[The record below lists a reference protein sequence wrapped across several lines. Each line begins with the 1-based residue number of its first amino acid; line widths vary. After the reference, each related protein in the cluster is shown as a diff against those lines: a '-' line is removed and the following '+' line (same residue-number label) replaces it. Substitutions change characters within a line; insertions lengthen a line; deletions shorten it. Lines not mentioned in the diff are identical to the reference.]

1 VSGNFHSL
9 VQGTKVSSNCASE
22 IWFGRRIVLTELH
35 IENLGVID
43 TLDLQLSEGLV
54 ALTGETGAGKTMIVE
69 AINLLVGGRA
79 DAGMVRPG
87 ATEARVEGRFV
98 FGEEEVILCRTIP
111 LDGRSRAYV
120 NGRLATVSQLA
131 EHGLD
136 LVDMHGQHAHQS
148 LLGAKAQREAL
159 DSYAKVDL
167 EPLRS
172 ARAAV
177 TEIDAALATLGGDDR
192 MRAREIDLL
201 RFQVNEII
209 EAALQGAD
217 EDELLSREEDVLA
230 DAVNYREALWKAVAS
245 LAEESGATD
254 NLGTAISA
262 LSHKEP
268 FAGFVTRL
276 KALQSELEDV
286 SADIRDEAESIEE
299 NPARLDAVRQ
309 RRQLLVD
316 LRRKYGDS
324 LVEVIT
330 FGEQSAVR
338 LAELESFEA
347 RAATLDQERA
357 AAVRKL
363 EAAQSVVGKARR
375 DGAGP
380 LAQQVQKHL
389 RTLAMAH
396 AVIDVS
402 VGQDP
407 GDEVVF
413 LLAANPGSPV
423 MPLTK
428 VASGGELA
436 RTMLALRLVLSSGP
450 NTLVFDEVDAGIG
463 GEAAVAVAQAL
474 AQLGKRHQVLV
485 VTHLPQVAAAGHAHI
500 QVSKSVRSGKTFA
513 QAATLGQEER
523 IAEIARML
531 SGGVAEATALEHA
544 RELLRDSHKTA
555 GTGSVTPKRSR
566 Q

>member
-1 VSGNFHSL
+1 M
-9 VQGTKVSSNCASE
+9 
-22 IWFGRRIVLTELH
+22 LTELH

-87 ATEARVEGRFV
+87 ASEARVEGRFV

-120 NGRLATVSQLA
+120 NGRLATVGQLA

-167 EPLRS
+167 EPLRN

-201 RFQVNEII
+201 RFQANEII

-230 DAVNYREALWKAVAS
+230 DAVNYRESLWKAVAS

-262 LSHKEP
+262 LSNKEP

-276 KALQSELEDV
+276 KALQGELEDV

-324 LVEVIT
+324 LVEVIK
-330 FGEQSAVR
+330 FGEESTVR

-357 AAVRKL
+357 LAVRKL

-513 QAATLGQEER
+513 QAATLDHEER

-544 RELLRDSHKTA
+544 RELLRDSQKTA

>member
-1 VSGNFHSL
+1 M
-9 VQGTKVSSNCASE
+9 
-22 IWFGRRIVLTELH
+22 LTELH

-43 TLDLQLSEGLV
+43 TLDLQLSDGLV

-87 ATEARVEGRFV
+87 ASEARVEGRFV

-120 NGRLATVSQLA
+120 NGRLATVGQLA

-167 EPLRS
+167 EPLRN

-201 RFQVNEII
+201 RFQVTEII

-276 KALQSELEDV
+276 KALQGELEDV

-324 LVEVIT
+324 LVEVIK
-330 FGEQSAVR
+330 FGEESAVR

-357 AAVRKL
+357 LAVRKL

-474 AQLGKRHQVLV
+474 SQLGKRHQVLV

-500 QVSKSVRSGKTFA
+500 QVSKSVRSGKTVA
-513 QAATLGQEER
+513 QAATLDLEER

-555 GTGSVTPKRSR
+555 GAGQVAPKRSR

>member
-1 VSGNFHSL
+1 M
-9 VQGTKVSSNCASE
+9 
-22 IWFGRRIVLTELH
+22 LTELH

-87 ATEARVEGRFV
+87 ASEARVEGRFV

-120 NGRLATVSQLA
+120 NGRLATVGQLA

-167 EPLRS
+167 EPLRN

-201 RFQVNEII
+201 RFQVTEII

-276 KALQSELEDV
+276 KALQGELEDV

-324 LVEVIT
+324 LVEVIK
-330 FGEQSAVR
+330 FGEESAVR

-357 AAVRKL
+357 LAVRKL

-474 AQLGKRHQVLV
+474 SQLGKRHQVLV

-513 QAATLGQEER
+513 QAATLDQEER

-555 GTGSVTPKRSR
+555 GAGQVAPKRSR

>member
-1 VSGNFHSL
+1 
-9 VQGTKVSSNCASE
+9 
-22 IWFGRRIVLTELH
+22 VLTELH

-98 FGEEEVILCRTIP
+98 FGDEEVILCRTIP

-120 NGRLATVSQLA
+120 NGRLATVGQLA

-167 EPLRS
+167 EPLRN
-172 ARAAV
+172 ARAVV

-209 EAALQGAD
+209 EAGLQGAD
-217 EDELLSREEDVLA
+217 EDEQLSREEDVLA

-245 LAEESGATD
+245 LAEESGASD
-254 NLGTAISA
+254 NLGNAVSA
-262 LSHKEP
+262 LSNKEP
-268 FAGFVTRL
+268 FAGFVSRL
-276 KALQSELEDV
+276 KALQSELEDL
-286 SADIRDEAESIEE
+286 SADIRDEADSIEE
-299 NPARLDAVRQ
+299 NPSRLDEVRQ

-324 LVEVIT
+324 LQEVIA
-330 FGEQSAVR
+330 FGDESALR

-357 AAVRKL
+357 VAVRKL
-363 EAAQSVVGKARR
+363 EAAQAVVGKARR
-375 DGAGP
+375 EGAAP
-380 LAQQVQKHL
+380 LAQQVQKNL
-389 RTLAMAH
+389 RTLAMAR

-407 GDEVVF
+407 GDDVVF

-474 AQLGKRHQVLV
+474 ALLGKRHQVLV

-500 QVSKSVRSGKTFA
+500 QVIKSVRSGKTYA
-513 QAATLGQEER
+513 QAATLGEEER

-544 RELLRDSHKTA
+544 RELLRDSHKSDA
-555 GTGSVTPKRSR
+555 NSQASPKRSR
-566 Q
+566 R

>member
-1 VSGNFHSL
+1 M
-9 VQGTKVSSNCASE
+9 
-22 IWFGRRIVLTELH
+22 LTELH

-98 FGEEEVILCRTIP
+98 FGDEEVILCRTIP

-120 NGRLATVSQLA
+120 NGRLATVGQLA

-159 DSYAKVDL
+159 DAYAKVDL
-167 EPLRS
+167 EPLRN
-172 ARAAV
+172 ARAVV

-217 EDELLSREEDVLA
+217 EDEQLSREEDVLA

-245 LAEESGATD
+245 LSEESGATD
-254 NLGTAISA
+254 NLGNAVSA
-262 LSHKEP
+262 LSNKEP
-268 FAGFVTRL
+268 FAGFVSRL
-276 KALQSELEDV
+276 KALQSELEDI
-286 SADIRDEAESIEE
+286 SADIRDEADSIEE
-299 NPARLDAVRQ
+299 NPSRLDDVRQ

-324 LVEVIT
+324 LEEVIA
-330 FGEQSAVR
+330 FGEESAVR

-357 AAVRKL
+357 VAVRKL
-363 EAAQSVVGKARR
+363 EAAQAVVGKARR
-375 DGAGP
+375 DGAAP
-380 LAQQVQKHL
+380 LAQQVQKNL

-407 GDEVVF
+407 GDDVVF

-474 AQLGKRHQVLV
+474 ALLGKRHQVLV

-500 QVSKSVRSGKTFA
+500 QVSKSVRSGKTYA
-513 QAATLGQEER
+513 QAATLGEEER

-544 RELLRDSHKTA
+544 RELLRDSHKSDANSQAST
-555 GTGSVTPKRSR
+555 KRSR
-566 Q
+566 R

>member
-1 VSGNFHSL
+1 M
-9 VQGTKVSSNCASE
+9 
-22 IWFGRRIVLTELH
+22 LTELH

-98 FGEEEVILCRTIP
+98 YGDEEIILCRTIP

-120 NGRLATVSQLA
+120 NGRLATVGQLA

-159 DSYAKVDL
+159 DAYAKVDL
-167 EPLRS
+167 EPLRN
-172 ARAAV
+172 ARAVV

-217 EDELLSREEDVLA
+217 EDEQLSREEDVLA

-245 LAEESGATD
+245 LSEESGATD
-254 NLGTAISA
+254 NLGNAVSA
-262 LSHKEP
+262 LSNKEP
-268 FAGFVTRL
+268 FAGFVSRL
-276 KALQSELEDV
+276 KALQSELEDL
-286 SADIRDEAESIEE
+286 SADIRDEADSIEE
-299 NPARLDAVRQ
+299 NPSRLDEVRQ

-324 LVEVIT
+324 LEEVIA
-330 FGEQSAVR
+330 FGDESAMR

-357 AAVRKL
+357 VAVRKL
-363 EAAQSVVGKARR
+363 EAAQAVVGKARR
-375 DGAGP
+375 EGAAP
-380 LAQQVQKHL
+380 LAQQVQKNL

-407 GDEVVF
+407 GDDVVF
-413 LLAANPGSPV
+413 LLAANPGSPL

-474 AQLGKRHQVLV
+474 ALLGKRHQVLV

-500 QVSKSVRSGKTFA
+500 QVSKSVRSGKTYA
-513 QAATLGQEER
+513 QAATLGEEER

-544 RELLRDSHKTA
+544 RELLRDSHKSDANSQAST
-555 GTGSVTPKRSR
+555 KRSR
-566 Q
+566 R

>member
-1 VSGNFHSL
+1 M
-9 VQGTKVSSNCASE
+9 
-22 IWFGRRIVLTELH
+22 LTELH

-98 FGEEEVILCRTIP
+98 FGDEEVILCRTIP

-120 NGRLATVSQLA
+120 NGRLATVGQLA

-167 EPLRS
+167 EPLRN
-172 ARAAV
+172 ARAVV

-209 EAALQGAD
+209 EAGLQGAD
-217 EDELLSREEDVLA
+217 EDEQLSREEDVLA

-245 LAEESGATD
+245 LAEESGASD
-254 NLGTAISA
+254 NLGNAVSA
-262 LSHKEP
+262 LSNKEP
-268 FAGFVTRL
+268 FAGFVSRL
-276 KALQSELEDV
+276 KALQSELEDL
-286 SADIRDEAESIEE
+286 SADIRDEADSIEE
-299 NPARLDAVRQ
+299 NPSRLDEVRQ

-324 LVEVIT
+324 LQEVIA
-330 FGEQSAVR
+330 FGDESALR

-357 AAVRKL
+357 VAVRKL
-363 EAAQSVVGKARR
+363 EAAQAVVGKARR
-375 DGAGP
+375 EGAAP
-380 LAQQVQKHL
+380 LAQQVQKNL
-389 RTLAMAH
+389 RTLAMAR

-407 GDEVVF
+407 GDDVVF

-474 AQLGKRHQVLV
+474 ALLGKRHQVLV

-500 QVSKSVRSGKTFA
+500 QVSKSVRSGKTYA
-513 QAATLGQEER
+513 QAATLGEDER

-544 RELLRDSHKTA
+544 RELLRDSHKSDA
-555 GTGSVTPKRSR
+555 SSQASPKRSR
-566 Q
+566 R

>member
-1 VSGNFHSL
+1 M
-9 VQGTKVSSNCASE
+9 
-22 IWFGRRIVLTELH
+22 LTELH

-98 FGEEEVILCRTIP
+98 FGDEEVILCRTIP

-120 NGRLATVSQLA
+120 NGRLATVGQLA

-159 DSYAKVDL
+159 DAYAKVDL
-167 EPLRS
+167 EPLRN
-172 ARAAV
+172 ARAVV
-177 TEIDAALATLGGDDR
+177 TEIDVALATLGGDDR

-230 DAVNYREALWKAVAS
+230 DAVNYREALWKAVAALS
-245 LAEESGATD
+245 EESGATD
-254 NLGTAISA
+254 NLGSAVSA
-262 LSHKEP
+262 LSNKEP
-268 FAGFVTRL
+268 FAGFVSRL

-286 SADIRDEAESIEE
+286 SADIRDEADSIEE
-299 NPARLDAVRQ
+299 NPTRLDEVRQ

-324 LVEVIT
+324 LEEVIA
-330 FGEQSAVR
+330 FGDESAVR

-357 AAVRKL
+357 VAVRKL
-363 EAAQSVVGKARR
+363 EAAQAVVGKARR
-375 DGAGP
+375 DGAAP
-380 LAQQVQKHL
+380 LAQQVQKNL

-402 VGQDP
+402 VGADP
-407 GDEVVF
+407 GDDVVF

-450 NTLVFDEVDAGIG
+450 NTLVFDEVDAGVG
-463 GEAAVAVAQAL
+463 GKAAIEV
-474 AQLGKRHQVLV
+474 GKRLHTLSKSAQVIV
-485 VTHLPQVAAAGHAHI
+485 VTHLPQVAAWADTHFL
-500 QVSKSVRSGKTFA
+500 VSKSSDGTIVASGVTRLSESA
-513 QAATLGQEER
+513 R
-523 IAEIARML
+523 IEEIARML
-531 SGGVAEATALEHA
+531 AGLEGSSSAQEHA
-544 RELLRDSHKTA
+544 AELLALR
-555 GTGSVTPKRSR
+555 G
-566 Q
+566 

>member
-1 VSGNFHSL
+1 M
-9 VQGTKVSSNCASE
+9 
-22 IWFGRRIVLTELH
+22 LTELH

-98 FGEEEVILCRTIP
+98 FGDEEVILCRTIP

-120 NGRLATVSQLA
+120 NGRLATVGQLA

-167 EPLRS
+167 EPLRN
-172 ARAAV
+172 ARAVV

-209 EAALQGAD
+209 EAGLQGAD
-217 EDELLSREEDVLA
+217 EDEQLSREEDVLA
-230 DAVNYREALWKAVAS
+230 DAVNYREALWKAVAA
-245 LAEESGATD
+245 LAEESGASD
-254 NLGTAISA
+254 NLGNAVSA
-262 LSHKEP
+262 LSNKEP
-268 FAGFVTRL
+268 FAGFVSRL
-276 KALQSELEDV
+276 KALQSELEDL
-286 SADIRDEAESIEE
+286 SADIRDEADSIEE
-299 NPARLDAVRQ
+299 NPSRLDEVRQ

-324 LVEVIT
+324 LQEVIA
-330 FGEQSAVR
+330 FGDESALR

-357 AAVRKL
+357 VAVRKL
-363 EAAQSVVGKARR
+363 EAAQAVVGKARR
-375 DGAGP
+375 EGAAP
-380 LAQQVQKHL
+380 LAQQVQKNL
-389 RTLAMAH
+389 RTLAMAR

-407 GDEVVF
+407 GDDVVF

-474 AQLGKRHQVLV
+474 ALLGKRHQVLV

-500 QVSKSVRSGKTFA
+500 QVIKSVRSGKTYA
-513 QAATLGQEER
+513 QAATLGEEER

-544 RELLRDSHKTA
+544 RELLRDSHKSDA
-555 GTGSVTPKRSR
+555 NSQASPKRSR
-566 Q
+566 R

>member
-1 VSGNFHSL
+1 
-9 VQGTKVSSNCASE
+9 
-22 IWFGRRIVLTELH
+22 VLTELH

-43 TLDLQLSEGLV
+43 TLNLQLSEGLV

-79 DAGMVRPG
+79 DAGMIRPG

-98 FGEEEVILCRTIP
+98 HGDEEVILCRTIP

-120 NGRLATVSQLA
+120 NGRLATVGQLA

-136 LVDMHGQHAHQS
+136 LVDMHGQHAHQR

-159 DSYAKVDL
+159 DAYAKVDL
-167 EPLRS
+167 EPLRN
-172 ARAAV
+172 ARAVV

-217 EDELLSREEDVLA
+217 EDES
-230 DAVNYREALWKAVAS
+230 N
-245 LAEESGATD
+245 
-254 NLGTAISA
+254 
-262 LSHKEP
+262 KEP
-268 FAGFVTRL
+268 FASFVTRL
-276 KALQSELEDV
+276 KALQSELEDI
-286 SADIRDEAESIEE
+286 SADIRDEADSIEE
-299 NPARLDAVRQ
+299 NPSRLDEVRQ

-324 LVEVIT
+324 LEEVIA
-330 FGEQSAVR
+330 FGNESAVR

-363 EAAQSVVGKARR
+363 EAAQAVVGKARR
-375 DGAGP
+375 DGAAP
-380 LAQQVQKHL
+380 LAQQVQKNL

-407 GDEVVF
+407 GDDVVF

-474 AQLGKRHQVLV
+474 ALLGKRHQVLV

-500 QVSKSVRSGKTFA
+500 QVSKSVRNGKTYA
-513 QAATLGQEER
+513 QAAVLGEEER

-544 RELLRDSHKTA
+544 RELLRDSHKSGA
-555 GTGSVTPKRSR
+555 SSQASPKRSR
-566 Q
+566 R

>member
-1 VSGNFHSL
+1 M
-9 VQGTKVSSNCASE
+9 
-22 IWFGRRIVLTELH
+22 LTELH

-87 ATEARVEGRFV
+87 ASEARVEGRFV

-120 NGRLATVSQLA
+120 NGRLATVGQLA

-167 EPLRS
+167 EPLRN

-201 RFQVNEII
+201 RFQVTEII

-276 KALQSELEDV
+276 KALQGELEDV

-324 LVEVIT
+324 LVEVIK
-330 FGEQSAVR
+330 FGEESAVR

-357 AAVRKL
+357 LAVRKL

-500 QVSKSVRSGKTFA
+500 QVSKSVRSDKTFA
-513 QAATLGQEER
+513 QAATLDQEER

-555 GTGSVTPKRSR
+555 GAGQVAPKRSR

>member
-1 VSGNFHSL
+1 M
-9 VQGTKVSSNCASE
+9 
-22 IWFGRRIVLTELH
+22 LTELH

-79 DAGMVRPG
+79 DAGMIRPG

-98 FGEEEVILCRTIP
+98 HGDDEVILCRTIP

-120 NGRLATVSQLA
+120 NGRLATVAQLA
-131 EHGLD
+131 EHGLE

-159 DSYAKVDL
+159 DAYAKVDL

-172 ARAAV
+172 ARAVV

-201 RFQVNEII
+201 RFQVNEIS
-209 EAALQGAD
+209 EAAVQSAD
-217 EDELLSREEDVLA
+217 EDEQLSREEDVLA

-245 LAEESGATD
+245 ISEESGASD
-254 NLGTAISA
+254 NLGNAVSA
-262 LSHKEP
+262 LNNKEP
-268 FAGFVTRL
+268 FADFVSRL
-276 KALQSELEDV
+276 KALQSELEDL
-286 SADIRDEAESIEE
+286 SADIRDEADSIEE
-299 NPARLDAVRQ
+299 NPSRLDEVRQ

-324 LVEVIT
+324 LEEVIS
-330 FGEQSAVR
+330 FGQECARR

-347 RAATLDQERA
+347 RAATLDQEREV
-357 AAVRKL
+357 AVRNL
-363 EAAQSVVGKARR
+363 ESAQAVVGSTRR
-375 DGAGP
+375 NGATP
-380 LAQQVQKHL
+380 LAQQVQKNL

-396 AVIDVS
+396 AVIEVS

-407 GDEVVF
+407 GDDVVF

-474 AQLGKRHQVLV
+474 ALLAKRHQVLV

-500 QVSKSVRSGKTFA
+500 QVSKSVRNGKTYA
-513 QAATLGQEER
+513 QAATLSEEER

-531 SGGVAEATALEHA
+531 SGGVAESTALEHA
-544 RELLRDSHKTA
+544 RELLRDSHKS
-555 GTGSVTPKRSR
+555 GSTSQSSPKRSR
-566 Q
+566 R

>member
-1 VSGNFHSL
+1 M
-9 VQGTKVSSNCASE
+9 
-22 IWFGRRIVLTELH
+22 LTELH

-98 FGEEEVILCRTIP
+98 FGDEEVILCRTIP

-120 NGRLATVSQLA
+120 NGRLATVVQLA

-159 DSYAKVDL
+159 DAYAKVDL
-167 EPLRS
+167 EPLHN
-172 ARAAV
+172 ARAVV

-217 EDELLSREEDVLA
+217 EDEQLSREEDVLA
-230 DAVNYREALWKAVAS
+230 DAVNYREALWKAVAALS
-245 LAEESGATD
+245 EESGATD
-254 NLGTAISA
+254 NLGNAVSA
-262 LSHKEP
+262 LSNKEP
-268 FAGFVTRL
+268 FAGFVSRL
-276 KALQSELEDV
+276 KALQSELEDL
-286 SADIRDEAESIEE
+286 SADIRDEADSIEE
-299 NPARLDAVRQ
+299 NPSRLDEVRQ

-324 LVEVIT
+324 LEEVIA
-330 FGEQSAVR
+330 FGEESAVR

-357 AAVRKL
+357 VAVRKL
-363 EAAQSVVGKARR
+363 EAAQAVVGKARR
-375 DGAGP
+375 DGAAP
-380 LAQQVQKHL
+380 LAQQVQKNL

-407 GDEVVF
+407 GDDVVF

-474 AQLGKRHQVLV
+474 ALLGKRHQVLV

-500 QVSKSVRSGKTFA
+500 QVSKSVRDGKTYA
-513 QAATLGQEER
+513 QAATLGEEER

-544 RELLRDSHKTA
+544 RELLRDSHKSDA
-555 GTGSVTPKRSR
+555 NSQASPKRSR
-566 Q
+566 R

>member
-1 VSGNFHSL
+1 M
-9 VQGTKVSSNCASE
+9 
-22 IWFGRRIVLTELH
+22 LTELH
-35 IENLGVID
+35 IENLGVIE
-43 TLDLQLSEGLV
+43 TLDIQLGRGLM

-79 DAGMVRPG
+79 DAGMIRPG

-98 FGEEEVILCRTIP
+98 FGDDEVILCRTIP

-120 NGRLATVSQLA
+120 NGRLATVAQLA
-131 EHGLD
+131 EYGSD

-159 DSYAKVDL
+159 DVYAGVNL
-167 EPLRS
+167 EPLRA

-201 RFQVNEII
+201 RFQVNEIRD
-209 EAALQGAD
+209 AAISGPD
-217 EDELLSREEDVLA
+217 EDEELSREEDVLA

-254 NLGTAISA
+254 NLGAAIAA
-262 LSHKEP
+262 LHNKEP
-268 FAGFVTRL
+268 FAEFVIRM
-276 KALQSELEDV
+276 KALQSELEDL
-286 SADIRDEAESIEE
+286 SADVRDSAESIEE
-299 NPARLDAVRQ
+299 DPARLDEVRQ

-324 LVEVIT
+324 LVDVIA
-330 FGEQSAVR
+330 FGHESASR

-347 RAATLDQERA
+347 RAATLDADRV
-357 AAVRKL
+357 AAVRAL
-363 EAAQSVVGKARR
+363 EKAQAVVGKARR
-375 DGAGP
+375 EGSVP
-380 LAQQVQKHL
+380 LAEKVQKNL

-396 AVIDVS
+396 AVIEVL

-407 GDEVVF
+407 GDDVVF

-423 MPLTK
+423 LPLTK

-450 NTLVFDEVDAGIG
+450 ETLVFDEVDAGIG

-474 AQLGKRHQVLV
+474 AELGKRHQVLV
-485 VTHLPQVAAAGHAHI
+485 VTHLPQVAAAAQNHI
-500 QVSKSVRSGKTFA
+500 QVSKSVRDGKTFA
-513 QAATLGQEER
+513 QATTLGENER
-523 IAEIARML
+523 VSEIARML

-544 RELLRDSHKTA
+544 RELLRDSQKTVSTKA
-555 GTGSVTPKRSR
+555 VTDKRSR
-566 Q
+566 R

>member
-1 VSGNFHSL
+1 M
-9 VQGTKVSSNCASE
+9 
-22 IWFGRRIVLTELH
+22 LTELH

-120 NGRLATVSQLA
+120 NGRLATVGQLA

-513 QAATLGQEER
+513 QAATLSQEER

>member
-1 VSGNFHSL
+1 
-9 VQGTKVSSNCASE
+9 
-22 IWFGRRIVLTELH
+22 VLTELH

-120 NGRLATVSQLA
+120 NGRLATVGQLA

-148 LLGAKAQREAL
+148 LLGAKAQRDAL

-363 EAAQSVVGKARR
+363 EAAQSVVSKARR

-513 QAATLGQEER
+513 QAATLSQEER

>member
-1 VSGNFHSL
+1 
-9 VQGTKVSSNCASE
+9 
-22 IWFGRRIVLTELH
+22 VLTELH

-98 FGEEEVILCRTIP
+98 FGDEEVILCRTIP

-120 NGRLATVSQLA
+120 NGRLATVGQLA

-159 DSYAKVDL
+159 DAYAKVDL
-167 EPLRS
+167 EPLRN
-172 ARAAV
+172 ARAVV

-217 EDELLSREEDVLA
+217 EDEQLSREEDVLA

-245 LAEESGATD
+245 LSEESGATD
-254 NLGTAISA
+254 NLGNAVSA
-262 LSHKEP
+262 LSNKEP
-268 FAGFVTRL
+268 FTGFVSRL
-276 KALQSELEDV
+276 KALQSELEDL
-286 SADIRDEAESIEE
+286 SADIRDEADSIEE
-299 NPARLDAVRQ
+299 NPSRLDEVRQ

-324 LVEVIT
+324 LEEVIA
-330 FGEQSAVR
+330 FGEESAVR

-357 AAVRKL
+357 VAVRKL
-363 EAAQSVVGKARR
+363 EAAQAVVGKARR
-375 DGAGP
+375 DGAAP
-380 LAQQVQKHL
+380 LAQQVQKNL

-407 GDEVVF
+407 GDDVVF

-474 AQLGKRHQVLV
+474 ASLGKRHQVLV

-500 QVSKSVRSGKTFA
+500 QVSKSVRSGKTYA
-513 QAATLGQEER
+513 QASTLGEEER

-544 RELLRDSHKTA
+544 RELLRDSHKSDSTSQA
-555 GTGSVTPKRSR
+555 STKRSR
-566 Q
+566 R

>member
-1 VSGNFHSL
+1 M
-9 VQGTKVSSNCASE
+9 
-22 IWFGRRIVLTELH
+22 LTELH

-87 ATEARVEGRFV
+87 STEARVEGRFV
-98 FGEEEVILCRTIP
+98 FGDEEVILCRTIP

-120 NGRLATVSQLA
+120 NGRLATVGQLA

-159 DSYAKVDL
+159 DAYAKVDL
-167 EPLRS
+167 EPLRN
-172 ARAAV
+172 ARAVV

-217 EDELLSREEDVLA
+217 EDEQLSRDEDVLA
-230 DAVNYREALWKAVAS
+230 DAVNYRESLWKAVAS
-245 LAEESGATD
+245 LSEESGATD
-254 NLGTAISA
+254 NLGNAVSA
-262 LSHKEP
+262 LSNKEP
-268 FAGFVTRL
+268 FAGFVSRL
-276 KALQSELEDV
+276 KALQSELEDL
-286 SADIRDEAESIEE
+286 SADIRDEADSIEE
-299 NPARLDAVRQ
+299 NPSRLDEVRQ

-324 LVEVIT
+324 LEEVIA
-330 FGEQSAVR
+330 FGEESAVR

-357 AAVRKL
+357 VAVRKL
-363 EAAQSVVGKARR
+363 EAAQAVVGKARR
-375 DGAGP
+375 DGAAP
-380 LAQQVQKHL
+380 LAQHVQKNL

-474 AQLGKRHQVLV
+474 ALLGKRHQVLV

-500 QVSKSVRSGKTFA
+500 QVSKSVRSGKTYA
-513 QAATLGQEER
+513 QAATLGEEER
-523 IAEIARML
+523 VAEIARML

-544 RELLRDSHKTA
+544 RELLRDSHKSDA
-555 GTGSVTPKRSR
+555 NSQAAPKRSR
-566 Q
+566 R

>member
-1 VSGNFHSL
+1 M
-9 VQGTKVSSNCASE
+9 
-22 IWFGRRIVLTELH
+22 LTELH

-98 FGEEEVILCRTIP
+98 FGDEEVILCRTIP

-120 NGRLATVSQLA
+120 NGRLATVGQLA

-159 DSYAKVDL
+159 DAYAKVDL
-167 EPLRS
+167 EPLRN
-172 ARAAV
+172 ARAVV

-230 DAVNYREALWKAVAS
+230 DAVNYREALWKAVAALS
-245 LAEESGATD
+245 EESGATD
-254 NLGTAISA
+254 NLGSAVSA
-262 LSHKEP
+262 LSNKEP
-268 FAGFVTRL
+268 FAGFVSRL

-286 SADIRDEAESIEE
+286 SADIRDEADSIEE
-299 NPARLDAVRQ
+299 NPSRLDEVRQ

-324 LVEVIT
+324 LEEVIA
-330 FGEQSAVR
+330 FGDESAVR

-357 AAVRKL
+357 VAVRKL
-363 EAAQSVVGKARR
+363 EAAQAVVGKARR
-375 DGAGP
+375 DGASP
-380 LAQQVQKHL
+380 LAQQVQKNL
-389 RTLAMAH
+389 RSLAMAH

-402 VGQDP
+402 VGADP
-407 GDEVVF
+407 GDDVVF

-474 AQLGKRHQVLV
+474 AILGKRHQVLV

-500 QVSKSVRSGKTFA
+500 QVSKSVRSGKTYA
-513 QAATLGQEER
+513 QAATLGEEER

-544 RELLRDSHKTA
+544 RELLRDSHKSDSA
-555 GTGSVTPKRSR
+555 NQAPSKRSR
-566 Q
+566 R

>member
-1 VSGNFHSL
+1 
-9 VQGTKVSSNCASE
+9 
-22 IWFGRRIVLTELH
+22 VLTELH

-98 FGEEEVILCRTIP
+98 FGDEEVILCRTIP

-120 NGRLATVSQLA
+120 NGRLATVGQLA

-159 DSYAKVDL
+159 DAYAKVDL
-167 EPLRS
+167 EPLRN
-172 ARAAV
+172 ARAVV

-209 EAALQGAD
+209 EAGLQGAD
-217 EDELLSREEDVLA
+217 EDEQLSREEDVLA

-245 LAEESGATD
+245 LAEESGASD
-254 NLGTAISA
+254 NLGNAVSA
-262 LSHKEP
+262 LSNKEP
-268 FAGFVTRL
+268 FAGFVSRL
-276 KALQSELEDV
+276 KALQSELEDL
-286 SADIRDEAESIEE
+286 SADIRDEADSIEE
-299 NPARLDAVRQ
+299 NPSRLDEVRQ

-324 LVEVIT
+324 LQEVIA
-330 FGEQSAVR
+330 FGDESAVR

-357 AAVRKL
+357 VAVRKL
-363 EAAQSVVGKARR
+363 EAAQAVVGKARR
-375 DGAGP
+375 EGAAP
-380 LAQQVQKHL
+380 LAQQVQKNL

-407 GDEVVF
+407 GDDVVF

-474 AQLGKRHQVLV
+474 ALLGKRHQVLV

-500 QVSKSVRSGKTFA
+500 QVSKSVRSGKTYA
-513 QAATLGQEER
+513 QAATLGEEER

-544 RELLRDSHKTA
+544 RELLRDSHKSDANTQ
-555 GTGSVTPKRSR
+555 SSPKRSR
-566 Q
+566 R

>member
-1 VSGNFHSL
+1 
-9 VQGTKVSSNCASE
+9 
-22 IWFGRRIVLTELH
+22 VLTELH

-120 NGRLATVSQLA
+120 NGRLATVGQLA

-201 RFQVNEII
+201 RFQANEII

-276 KALQSELEDV
+276 KALQGELEDV

-324 LVEVIT
+324 LVEVIK
-330 FGEQSAVR
+330 FGEESAER

-347 RAATLDQERA
+347 RAATLDQEREV
-357 AAVRKL
+357 AVRKL

-485 VTHLPQVAAAGHAHI
+485 VTHLPQVAAAGYAHI

-555 GTGSVTPKRSR
+555 GAGQVAPKRSR

>member
-1 VSGNFHSL
+1 
-9 VQGTKVSSNCASE
+9 
-22 IWFGRRIVLTELH
+22 
-35 IENLGVID
+35 
-43 TLDLQLSEGLV
+43 
-54 ALTGETGAGKTMIVE
+54 
-69 AINLLVGGRA
+69 
-79 DAGMVRPG
+79 
-87 ATEARVEGRFV
+87 
-98 FGEEEVILCRTIP
+98 
-111 LDGRSRAYV
+111 
-120 NGRLATVSQLA
+120 
-131 EHGLD
+131 
-136 LVDMHGQHAHQS
+136 
-148 LLGAKAQREAL
+148 
-159 DSYAKVDL
+159 
-167 EPLRS
+167 
-172 ARAAV
+172 
-177 TEIDAALATLGGDDR
+177 

-201 RFQVNEII
+201 RFQVTEII

-276 KALQSELEDV
+276 KALQGELEDV

-324 LVEVIT
+324 LVEVIK
-330 FGEQSAVR
+330 FGEESAVR

-357 AAVRKL
+357 LAVRKL

-513 QAATLGQEER
+513 QAATLDQEER

-555 GTGSVTPKRSR
+555 GAGQVAPKRSR

>member
-1 VSGNFHSL
+1 M
-9 VQGTKVSSNCASE
+9 
-22 IWFGRRIVLTELH
+22 LTELH
-35 IENLGVID
+35 IENLGVIE
-43 TLDLQLSEGLV
+43 TLDIQLGRGLM

-98 FGEEEVILCRTIP
+98 FGDDEVILCRTIP

-120 NGRLATVSQLA
+120 NGRLATVAQLA
-131 EHGLD
+131 EYGSD

-159 DSYAKVDL
+159 DVYAGVDL
-167 EPLRS
+167 EPLRA

-201 RFQVNEII
+201 RFQVNEIRD
-209 EAALQGAD
+209 AAISGPD
-217 EDELLSREEDVLA
+217 EDDELSREEDVLA

-254 NLGTAISA
+254 NLGTAIAA
-262 LSHKEP
+262 LQNKEP
-268 FAGFVTRL
+268 FAEFVIRM
-276 KALQSELEDV
+276 KALQSELEDL
-286 SADIRDEAESIEE
+286 SADVRDSAESIEE
-299 NPARLDAVRQ
+299 DPARLEEVRQ

-324 LVEVIT
+324 LVDVIA
-330 FGEQSAVR
+330 FGHESASR

-347 RAATLDQERA
+347 RAATLDADRV
-357 AAVRKL
+357 AAVRAL
-363 EAAQSVVGKARR
+363 EKAQAVVGKARR
-375 DGAGP
+375 EGSVP
-380 LAQQVQKHL
+380 LAEKVQKNL

-396 AVIDVS
+396 AVIEVL

-407 GDEVVF
+407 GDDVVF

-423 MPLTK
+423 LPLTK

-450 NTLVFDEVDAGIG
+450 ETLVFDEVDAGIG

-474 AQLGKRHQVLV
+474 AELGKRHQVLV
-485 VTHLPQVAAAGHAHI
+485 VTHLPQVAAAAQNHI
-500 QVSKSVRSGKTFA
+500 QVSKSVRGGKTFA
-513 QAATLGQEER
+513 QATTLGENER
-523 IAEIARML
+523 VSEIARML

-544 RELLRDSHKTA
+544 RELLRDSQKTVSTKA
-555 GTGSVTPKRSR
+555 VTDKRSR
-566 Q
+566 R

>member
-1 VSGNFHSL
+1 M
-9 VQGTKVSSNCASE
+9 
-22 IWFGRRIVLTELH
+22 LTELH

-120 NGRLATVSQLA
+120 NGRLATVGQLA

-172 ARAAV
+172 ARATV

-201 RFQVNEII
+201 RFQANEII

-268 FAGFVTRL
+268 FADFVTRL
-276 KALQSELEDV
+276 KALQGELEDV

-330 FGEQSAVR
+330 FGEESALR

-347 RAATLDQERA
+347 RAATLDQEREV
-357 AAVRKL
+357 AVRKL
-363 EAAQSVVGKARR
+363 EAAQAVVGKARR

-555 GTGSVTPKRSR
+555 SAGQVAPKRPR